1 MSNAKERNIGI
12 ELLRIIAMIAIMV
25 LHVLGRGGVL
35 NVAPALTKNYEA
47 AWVMEILCYTAVTA
61 YALISGYAGLE
72 GSFHFTNIVYLWL
85 QVFFYSF
92 VYTVGFLIF
101 MPEAVTTPVLLCDF
115 FPIMTECY
123 WYFSAYAAMF
133 IFIPAIKHVVN
144 NAPRVYLRGILG
156 FILIFFSGFYVF
168 FWNVD
173 VFGLKYGGASFLWLA
188 SCFFMGAY
196 IKKFNILSNI
206 RTSGLWLMFFGGVG
220 LTFLSKLAIELV
232 YGADRWDIDR
242 GNLLVSYNS
251 PTLLVSSISLLLI
264 FSRIKVE
271 GSLFKKVI
279 TIVAPLTFGV
289 YLSNAHPLVW
299 VYIMKGAFSAYA
311 TYPVWKLIICTLLSA
326 VVLFLIGIAMDA
338 VRNLIFELGHLR
350 GKLRAL
356 EKYILDR
363 ATK

>member
-12 ELLRIIAMIAIMV
+12 ELLRIIAMVAIMV

-35 NVAPALTKNYEA
+35 NVAPALSKNYEA
-47 AWVMEILCYTAVTA
+47 AWAMEILCYTAVTA
-61 YALISGYAGLE
+61 YALISGYAGLV

-92 VYTVGFLIF
+92 VYTIGFLIF
-101 MPEAVTTPVLLCDF
+101 MPGAVTINVLLCDF

-133 IFIPAIKHVVN
+133 IFIPAIKHVIN
-144 NAPRVYLRGILG
+144 NAPKVYLNGIMG
-156 FILIFFSGFYVF
+156 FIVIFFSVLYTF
-168 FWNVD
+168 FSNID
-173 VFGLKYGGASFLWLA
+173 VFGLKYAGASFLWIT
-188 SCFFMGAY
+188 SCFYIGAY
-196 IKKFNILSNI
+196 IKKFNVLAKIK
-206 RTSGLWLMFFGGVG
+206 TSGLWLMFFGGVG

-232 YGADRWDIDR
+232 YGADKWDIDR

-299 VYIMKGAFSAYA
+299 VYIMKGAFSAYS

-326 VVLFLIGIAMDA
+326 IVLFLIGIAMDA

-350 GKLRAL
+350 GKLRAV
-356 EKYILDR
+356 EKYILDK
-363 ATK
+363 AS